1 MFIDRQMLL
10 QALFDNLADK
20 SRVLVRKRVT
30 GINLTSSGV
39 VVTTKDG
46 NSFSGDIAVG
56 ADGIHSAIRKE
67 MWRLAEEIQPGY
79 IPTSEKTG
87 KLGRCIRRSFL
98 G

>member
-1 MFIDRQMLL
+1 MHNRHGYPLMFIDRQMLL

-46 NSFSGDIAVG
+46 NSFST
-56 ADGIHSAIRKE
+56 
-67 MWRLAEEIQPGY
+67 EILP
-79 IPTSEKTG
+79 
-87 KLGRCIRRSFL
+87 
-98 G
+98 